1 MSQRYVAHVDTYK
14 LAPLLQRTWPKLDSN
29 EPNSLEPRM
38 PAQARST
45 MMVLL
50 LVVALIIA
58 MSGRMLTALVVAAI
72 AIAFGAAKARRIR
85 NIKTYY
91 SMVGGPKK
99 VPSGARFYGS
109 AGSVGAAADTFGD
122 KAQIGA
128 EGEKRTA
135 QLLELC
141 RGIDGLHIFHGVRF
155 PGSTRADIDHVLVYG
170 KKIMLVDS
178 KLFRSGCRYTLVPGG
193 DGQDPSQKATIT
205 SSCGT
210 SHVNS
215 MPAAVTAYAQRF
227 PGHQVSGAIIVHGRD
242 SSASSPRGY
251 HVSMFTPEE
260 FFAQHLVSWLSSTT
274 PRAHDP
280 ALATIRGDLI
290 S

>member
-14 LAPLLQRTWPKLDSN
+14 LSPLLQRTWQKLD
-29 EPNSLEPRM
+29 PNDPDPIESRM
-38 PAQARST
+38 PSQSRSAV
-45 MMVLL
+45 MVFL
-50 LVVALIIA
+50 LVMALIIA
-58 MSGRMLTALVVAAI
+58 VTGEMSTALVVAAI
-72 AIAFGAAKARRIR
+72 GIAFGVAKARRVE
-85 NIKTYY
+85 NAKAY
-91 SMVGGPKK
+91 SMVGEPKK

-109 AGSVGAAADTFGD
+109 AGSVGAAAATFGD

-141 RGIDGLHIFHGVRF
+141 RGIDGLHVFHGVRF

-178 KLFRSGCRYTLVPGG
+178 KLFRSGCEYRLVPGG
-193 DGQDPSQKATIT
+193 GGQDPSQKATIT
-205 SSCGT
+205 SSCGA

-215 MPAAVTAYAQRF
+215 MPAAATAYAQRF
-227 PGHQVSGAIIVHGRD
+227 PSHQVSGAIIVHGRD